1 MCDRKQEWGQERRLM
16 EKQINRKIKMLAS
29 VCVCVRDK
37 SRVDQKAE
45 LCVRVRDDPQV

>member
-1 MCDRKQEWGQERRLM
+1 M

-29 VCVCVRDK
+29 VCVRDK

-45 LCVRVRDDPQV
+45 LCVWV

>member
-1 MCDRKQEWGQERRLM
+1 MRDRNQERGREIRLM

-29 VCVCVRDK
+29 VFVRDK

-45 LCVRVRDDPQV
+45 LCVWV